1 MLIRRYKADDH
12 DGVVAL
18 WKECF
23 KYPAPHNDPELSI
36 SRKAALDDGLFFIAV
51 PDIEVVGTVM
61 AGWDGHRCW
70 IYSLAVHPLLRGQG
84 IGGKLVDRAVDELKE
99 RDCPKVNLQ
108 VMPDNTRVIGF
119 YEKLGFLV
127 EERVSMGRKL
137 YLTSNP

>member
-1 MLIRRYKADDH
+1 MLIRSYEAGDH
-12 DGVVAL
+12 NGVVAL

-23 KYPAPHNDPELSI
+23 RYPASHNDPELSI
-36 SRKAALDDGLFFIAV
+36 RRKAALDDGLFFVAV
-51 PDIEVVGTVM
+51 PNEEVVGTVM
-61 AGWDGHRCW
+61 AGWDGHRGW

-84 IGGKLVDRAVDELKE
+84 IGIKLVDRAVDELKE

-108 VMPDNTRVIGF
+108 IMADNAHVIGF

-137 YLTSNP
+137 Y